1 MLTAEHG
8 GCDAQRHAV
17 LGWDRDGGEVS
28 VFHLVL
34 GVAVVALCLAA
45 GVLGLM
51 GRTDPRVVAIGGWG
65 VGALVIQ
72 SATGMFML
80 TATTEAPALHVVLA
94 LAGLAVVLLVR
105 LALPDAKPSTTGAA
119 FLFAASTSVVAFVTG
134 VAAA

>member
-1 MLTAEHG
+1 MN
-8 GCDAQRHAV
+8 
-17 LGWDRDGGEVS
+17 

-34 GVAVVALCLAA
+34 GVGVVASCLTA

-51 GRTDPRVVAIGGWG
+51 GRTGARESTIGGWAIG
-65 VGALVIQ
+65 TLVIQ

-80 TATTEAPALHVVLA
+80 TATSEAPALHVVLA

-119 FLFAASTSVVAFVTG
+119 FLFAAVASVVAFLIG
-134 VAAA
+134 VAAG